1 MKYISHLLFYNG
13 IFQEGGGVAGE
24 DGGRRKQHICHIAG
38 CNKVLTNFSV
48 RSRKKLTFCNPMLK
62 TKYGTFPIFWNCFAT
77 GVWEDFA
84 FEGTPPMAQ
93 WRKAFCVQLGF
104 LWKKIHQVQT
114 VNYCFEALLKL
125 DFPGLMN
132 CRGIGAL
139 TLGKSG
145 SNVPSARR
153 SS

>member
-1 MKYISHLLFYNG
+1 
-13 IFQEGGGVAGE
+13 
-24 DGGRRKQHICHIAG
+24 
-38 CNKVLTNFSV
+38 
-48 RSRKKLTFCNPMLK
+48 MLK
-62 TKYGTFPIFWNCFAT
+62 TKYGTFDSFWNCFVT

-104 LWKKIHQVQT
+104 LWKKIHQVQI
-114 VNYCFEALLKL
+114 VNHCFEALLQL

>member
-1 MKYISHLLFYNG
+1 M
-13 IFQEGGGVAGE
+13 V
-24 DGGRRKQHICHIAG
+24 
-38 CNKVLTNFSV
+38 
-48 RSRKKLTFCNPMLK
+48 KLASFLK
-62 TKYGTFPIFWNCFAT
+62 SFET

-84 FEGTPPMAQ
+84 FTGPPPMAQ

-114 VNYCFEALLKL
+114 VNYCLEALLKL
-125 DFPGLMN
+125 DFSGLMN

>member
-1 MKYISHLLFYNG
+1 MAFSRRVAVLPVKMGAEESSISAILQAATRY
-13 IFQEGGGVAGE
+13 FQS
-24 DGGRRKQHICHIAG
+24 
-38 CNKVLTNFSV
+38 FV

-62 TKYGTFPIFWNCFAT
+62 TKYGTFPSFWNCFVT
-77 GVWEDFA
+77 GVWKDFA

-104 LWKKIHQVQT
+104 LWKKIHKVQI
-114 VNYCFEALLKL
+114 VIYCFEALLKL

-145 SNVPSARR
+145 SNVLSARR

>member
-1 MKYISHLLFYNG
+1 
-13 IFQEGGGVAGE
+13 
-24 DGGRRKQHICHIAG
+24 
-38 CNKVLTNFSV
+38 
-48 RSRKKLTFCNPMLK
+48 MLK
-62 TKYGTFPIFWNCFAT
+62 TKYGTFPSFWNCFAT

-104 LWKKIHQVQT
+104 LWKKIHQVQI
-114 VNYCFEALLKL
+114 VNYCIEALLKL

>member
-1 MKYISHLLFYNG
+1 
-13 IFQEGGGVAGE
+13 
-24 DGGRRKQHICHIAG
+24 
-38 CNKVLTNFSV
+38 
-48 RSRKKLTFCNPMLK
+48 MLK
-62 TKYGTFPIFWNCFAT
+62 TKYGTFHNFWNCFAT

-132 CRGIGAL
+132 YRGIGAL
-139 TLGKSG
+139 TLGKSV

>member
-1 MKYISHLLFYNG
+1 
-13 IFQEGGGVAGE
+13 
-24 DGGRRKQHICHIAG
+24 
-38 CNKVLTNFSV
+38 
-48 RSRKKLTFCNPMLK
+48 MLK
-62 TKYGTFPIFWNCFAT
+62 TKYGPFHSFWNCFAT

-104 LWKKIHQVQT
+104 LWKKIHKVQI
-114 VNYCFEALLKL
+114 VIYCFEALLKL

-132 CRGIGAL
+132 CRGIDVL

>member
-1 MKYISHLLFYNG
+1 MAFSRRVAVLPVRMEGEGSSISAILRAVTRY
-13 IFQEGGGVAGE
+13 FQS
-24 DGGRRKQHICHIAG
+24 
-38 CNKVLTNFSV
+38 FV
-48 RSRKKLTFCNPMLK
+48 RSSKKLTFCNPMLK
-62 TKYGTFPIFWNCFAT
+62 TKYGTFHNFWNCFGT
-77 GVWEDFA
+77 GVREDFA

-125 DFPGLMN
+125 DLPGLMN

-139 TLGKSG
+139 TLGKNG
-145 SNVPSARR
+145 SNVLSARR